1 MFALNTLLLLSE
13 RECRGSVSAT
23 QRRCDQEVVQV
34 IAAGAGRV
42 PVWHRRYHK
51 QPDGPAC
58 SDRHQRIP
66 RLVSIRRHSNAIGG
80 NIVFWLLVCWLGQ
93 RQHELPSG
101 VLLVSGY
108 EGVPEFFSD
117 LLNHITAVLQNHSPD
132 LAGEQPKGLPLNT
145 VPSAG
150 PWIVDG
156 EGGLKGSRQRLACN
170 STMSPNFQQH
180 CVSTIATKASSQ

>member
-1 MFALNTLLLLSE
+1 MGE
-13 RECRGSVSAT
+13 R
-23 QRRCDQEVVQV
+23 QR
-34 IAAGAGRV
+34 
-42 PVWHRRYHK
+42 
-51 QPDGPAC
+51 
-58 SDRHQRIP
+58 
-66 RLVSIRRHSNAIGG
+66 
-80 NIVFWLLVCWLGQ
+80 
-93 RQHELPSG
+93 ELPTG
-101 VLLVSGY
+101 VLLASGY

-132 LAGEQPKGLPLNT
+132 LAGEPPKVLPLNT